1 MTEDI
6 KFIKDDGKRLDGRKV
21 DEVREMEAKAG
32 ILENS
37 DGSGYFRMGK
47 TEAIASVQGPRE
59 LHPQHLQK
67 AKRSILRCRY
77 SLTPFS
83 TEDRVRPGPS
93 RRSRE
98 INKVV
103 RDALSSVVFLEEFPN
118 ATIDIFM
125 DVITADAGTRCVAL
139 NAGAIALADA
149 GIPMKGLVSACA
161 AGKVEDTVVLDV
173 MSKEDKHGQV
183 DLPVAVSHNNDEITL
198 MQMDGIASKEE
209 MDEMIELANK
219 GCKMVHKKQKEA
231 LKETFEGEING

>member
-1 MTEDI
+1 MTEDME
-6 KFIKDDGKRLDGRKV
+6 FIKDGKRMDGREV

-32 ILENS
+32 ILENA

-47 TEAIASVQGPRE
+47 TEAVAAVQGPRE
-59 LHPQHLQK
+59 LHPQHMQK
-67 AKRSILRCRY
+67 AKRAILRCRY

-103 RDALSSVVFLEEFPN
+103 RDALSSVIFLEEFPS
-118 ATIDIFM
+118 ATIDLFT

-161 AGKVEDTVVLDV
+161 AGKVDDTVVLDV
-173 MSKEDKHGQV
+173 MSEEDKYGQV
-183 DLPVAVSHNNDEITL
+183 DLPVAISHNNDQITL
-198 MQMDGIASKEE
+198 MQMDGIASEKE
-209 MDEMIELANK
+209 MDEMIKLAKK
-219 GCKMVHKKQKEA
+219 GCKMVYEKQKEA
-231 LKETFEGEING
+231 LNEEFEGEING